1 MVKIMTE
8 KSKTGI
14 AIVASVLIAMVA
26 TTGLIYFLS
35 PYLFPQKGVV
45 QTQTLSLTSNAY
57 IFDSSTTA
65 YTVVNQTQMSIV
77 TRGGSFLDIRF
88 TVQAVISLDTT
99 FTGAADW
106 WVSVVVNTTSSQVGN
121 RTALPHFFD
130 DHVALGNFREIPTAL
145 SIEYQTPVLAK
156 GTYTIS
162 VQWVSRTDSPGSN
175 YLLFANNNLHTPR
188 VLLAQEIVQ

>member
-1 MVKIMTE
+1 MAE
-8 KSKTGI
+8 GSKTGI
-14 AIVASVLIAMVA
+14 AIVASVLIAIVA

-65 YTVVNQTQMSIV
+65 YTVANQTQMSIE

-106 WVSVVVNTTSSQVGN
+106 WVSVVVNTTAGQVGN
-121 RTALPHFFD
+121 RTVLPHFFD

-145 SIEYQTPVLAK
+145 SIEYATPVLAK

-162 VQWVSRTDSPGSN
+162 VQWVSRTDSPGNN
-175 YLLFANNNLHTPR
+175 YLLFGNNNLHTPR
-188 VLLAQEIVQ
+188 VLLAQEIVP